1 MPWFRL
7 CSVVLM
13 DVVCD
18 SGGCGGRGAT
28 SSSVGRLS
36 TAADEASVWYALIT
50 DLVRESVASGSA
62 ILYVH
67 KRDTA
72 GALAAR
78 LAKDGFRAASYSA
91 KLRPAERAAV
101 LERWR
106 GRQLDVVVA
115 TVAFGMG
122 IDRAGRWL
130 ENKRN

>member
-1 MPWFRL
+1 M
-7 CSVVLM
+7 CSVVLL

-18 SGGCGGRGAT
+18 SSGGGIGA
-28 SSSVGRLS
+28 SSAGMSA
-36 TAADEASVWYALIT
+36 AADEASGRYALIT

-78 LAKDGFRAASYSA
+78 LAKDGFKAAAYSA

-106 GRQLDVVVA
+106 ERQLDVVVA

-130 ENKRN
+130 VGG